1 MARTKKIVLPQNG
14 RNHVGQV
21 VAAAIRARLFAFYYL
36 WQCG

>member
-14 RNHVGQV
+14 RNHVGRV
-21 VAAAIRARLFAFYYL
+21 VAAAIRAFYYL